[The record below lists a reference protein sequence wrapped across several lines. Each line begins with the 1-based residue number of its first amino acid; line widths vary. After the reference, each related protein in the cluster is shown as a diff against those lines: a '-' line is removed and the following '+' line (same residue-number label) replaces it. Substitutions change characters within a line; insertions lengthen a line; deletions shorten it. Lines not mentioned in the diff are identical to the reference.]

1 MCHGC
6 DFLHRFQRQG
16 GQSFAAVEDDEGAIG
31 FKRHGMT
38 LFRLPIEE
46 GCAGESSQLN
56 NWGENK
62 RRKRALLFEP
72 QVSST
77 YRILLVEDSET
88 QVLRLQYLFS
98 LQGWDLE
105 RASTAGEALAK
116 LKHLVPDLI
125 ILDQYLPGIKGTELC
140 RQIRR
145 QASAWNPPVLMFT
158 SEDAAAL
165 RKESLDSGADEYLS
179 KAVDSEVLVARVGA
193 LLRKLETRTPKQ
205 SRLLAVD
212 DSPSY
217 LEYLTHELASDGH
230 AVEAA
235 ANGPEALERIKAR
248 GYDCVLLDL
257 VMPGMNGIEV
267 CQAISRMRDDLPSH
281 PLVLMLTAHENAGEV
296 ARGLESGADDFVGKS
311 SDVTILKSRVR
322 ALLRRRVFQEALKDK
337 EIEVLRLNAA
347 REAAEIKAALLS
359 TITEKNQDLEE
370 TNRKLKETQM
380 HLVHSAN
387 MAALGQLVAGIA
399 HEINNPIS
407 FVDNN
412 CFLIKEKL
420 ENLSQQCEEV
430 LSAPQKKLI
439 ASGAQR
445 LEEARMGLVRVKEL
459 VSKLRTFSRLD
470 EGEFKNINVHE
481 SIDSVLLLL
490 RHRNPR
496 IEVDRSFSGAAT
508 LNCAPGQLNQVLM
521 NILANAMDAIGEQAG
536 KITIRTEV
544 RDQWYC
550 ISVRDS
556 GPGIPADIQARLF
569 QPFFTTKP
577 VGSGTGLGLAISHSI
592 IQAHQGRI
600 EVLSPAEGGAEFR
613 VSIPLDL
620 HQAI

>member
-1 MCHGC
+1 VN
-6 DFLHRFQRQG
+6 
-16 GQSFAAVEDDEGAIG
+16 SA
-31 FKRHGMT
+31 
-38 LFRLPIEE
+38 
-46 GCAGESSQLN
+46 
-56 NWGENK
+56 
-62 RRKRALLFEP
+62 
-72 QVSST
+72 

-98 LQGWDLE
+98 LEGWDTE
-105 RASTAGEALAK
+105 RASTAEEALEK
-116 LKHLVPDLI
+116 LRQVVPDLI
-125 ILDQYLPGIKGTELC
+125 ILDQYLPGMKGTQLC
-140 RQIRR
+140 KEIRR
-145 QASAWNPPVLMFT
+145 DASAWNPPILIFT
-158 SEDAAAL
+158 SD
-165 RKESLDSGADEYLS
+165 ESFNKGGEEYLS
-179 KAVDSEVLVARVGA
+179 KSVDSAVLVERVRA
-193 LLRKLETRTPKQ
+193 MLRKPKAESPRQ
-205 SRLLAVD
+205 ARLLAVD

-217 LEYLTHELASDGH
+217 LEYLTYELSSDGH
-230 AVEAA
+230 SVEAA
-235 ANGPEALERIKAR
+235 GNGPEALERIKAR
-248 GYDCVLLDL
+248 AYDCVLLDL
-257 VMPGMNGIEV
+257 VMPGMNGMEV
-267 CQAISRMRDDLPSH
+267 CHEISRMRDDLPTH

-322 ALLRRRVFQEALKDK
+322 ALLRRRVFQDALKDK

-347 REAAEIKAALLS
+347 REAAELKAALLS
-359 TITEKNQDLEE
+359 TITQKNLDLEE

-387 MAALGQLVAGIA
+387 MASLGQLVAGIA

-420 ENLSQQCEEV
+420 ENLSGQCEEV
-430 LSAPQKKLI
+430 LSARQKKLI
-439 ASGAQR
+439 QSGTER
-445 LEEARMGLVRVKEL
+445 LNEARMGLVRVKEL

-496 IEVDRSFSGAAT
+496 IEVDKNFSGAPM

-521 NILANAMDAIGEQAG
+521 NILANAMDAIGDQAG

-556 GPGIPADIQARLF
+556 GPGIPAAIQSRLF

-577 VGSGTGLGLAISHSI
+577 VGTGTGLGLAISHSI
-592 IQAHQGRI
+592 IQAHKGQI
-600 EVLSPAEGGAEFR
+600 EVISPEGGGAEFR
-613 VSIPLDL
+613 VRIPVDL
-620 HQAI
+620 SEPI

>member
-1 MCHGC
+1 
-6 DFLHRFQRQG
+6 
-16 GQSFAAVEDDEGAIG
+16 
-31 FKRHGMT
+31 
-38 LFRLPIEE
+38 
-46 GCAGESSQLN
+46 
-56 NWGENK
+56 
-62 RRKRALLFEP
+62 
-72 QVSST
+72 VSSA

-98 LQGWDLE
+98 LEGWDTE
-105 RASTAGEALAK
+105 RASTAEEALEK
-116 LKHLVPDLI
+116 LKQVVPDLI
-125 ILDQYLPGIKGTELC
+125 ILDQYLPGMKGTELC
-140 RQIRR
+140 REIRR
-145 QASAWNPPVLMFT
+145 RASAWNPNILIFT
-158 SEDAAAL
+158 SDN
-165 RKESLDSGADEYLS
+165 SFDSGGEEYLS
-179 KAVDSEVLVARVGA
+179 KSVESQVLVNRVRA
-193 LLRKLETRTPKQ
+193 LLDKPKPDTRNQEARTQ
-205 SRLLAVD
+205 RQARLLAVD

-217 LEYLTHELASDGH
+217 LEYLTYELSSDGH

-235 ANGPEALERIKAR
+235 SNGPEALERIKAR
-248 GYDCVLLDL
+248 GYDCILLDL
-257 VMPGMNGIEV
+257 VMPGMNGMEV
-267 CQAISRMRDDLPSH
+267 CHEISRMRDELPTH

-322 ALLRRRVFQEALKDK
+322 ALLRRRVYQDALKDK
-337 EIEVLRLNAA
+337 EIEVLRLKAA

-359 TITEKNQDLEE
+359 TITEKNLDLEE

-387 MAALGQLVAGIA
+387 MASLGQLVAGIA

-420 ENLSQQCEEV
+420 ENLGSQCEDV

-439 ASGAQR
+439 QSGTER
-445 LEEARMGLVRVKEL
+445 LNEARMGLVRVKEL

-470 EGEFKNINVHE
+470 EGDFKNINVHE

-496 IEVDRSFSGAAT
+496 IEVDRNFSGAPM

-536 KITIRTEV
+536 KIIIRTEV
-544 RDQWYC
+544 GDRWYC

-556 GPGIPADIQARLF
+556 GPGIPAAIQSRLF

-577 VGSGTGLGLAISHSI
+577 VGAGTGLGLAISHSI
-592 IQAHQGRI
+592 IQAHQGQI
-600 EVLSPAEGGAEFR
+600 EVISPEGGGAEFR
-613 VSIPLDL
+613 VRIPIDL
-620 HQAI
+620 SEKVHHGISAY

>member
-1 MCHGC
+1 M
-6 DFLHRFQRQG
+6 
-16 GQSFAAVEDDEGAIG
+16 
-31 FKRHGMT
+31 
-38 LFRLPIEE
+38 
-46 GCAGESSQLN
+46 SS
-56 NWGENK
+56 
-62 RRKRALLFEP
+62 A
-72 QVSST
+72 

-98 LQGWDLE
+98 QQGWDTE
-105 RASTAGEALAK
+105 RAASAEEALGK
-116 LKHLVPDLI
+116 LKQVVPDLI
-125 ILDQYLPGIKGTELC
+125 ILDQYLPGMKGTDLC

-145 QASAWNPPVLMFT
+145 DSSASNPPILMFT
-158 SEDAAAL
+158 SEEAAGMRAGSL
-165 RKESLDSGADEYLS
+165 ESGVDEYLS
-179 KAVDSEVLVARVGA
+179 KSVENEVLLERVRA
-193 LLRKLETRTPKQ
+193 LLRKPKGGSPKQ
-205 SRLLAVD
+205 EDPLPKQARLLAVD

-217 LEYLTHELASDGH
+217 LEYLTYELSSDGH
-230 AVEAA
+230 LVEAA
-235 ANGPEALERIKAR
+235 NNGPEAIERIKAR

-257 VMPGMNGIEV
+257 VMPGMNGLEV
-267 CQAISRMRDDLPSH
+267 CHALSSMREDLPSH

-337 EIEVLRLNAA
+337 EIEVLRAHAA
-347 REAAEIKAALLS
+347 REAAELKAALIN
-359 TITEKNQDLEE
+359 TITEKNLDLEE

-387 MAALGQLVAGIA
+387 MASLGQLVAGIA

-420 ENLSQQCEEV
+420 EDLGRQCEDV
-430 LSAPQKKLI
+430 LSPPQKKLI
-439 ASGAQR
+439 QSGQER
-445 LEEARMGLVRVKEL
+445 LKEARVGLVRVKEL

-496 IEVDRSFSGAAT
+496 IEVDRHFNGSPM
-508 LNCAPGQLNQVLM
+508 LDCAPGQLNQVLM
-521 NILANAMDAIGEQAG
+521 NILANAMDAIGDQPG
-536 KITIRTEV
+536 KIVIETEV
-544 RDQWYC
+544 REPWYS
-550 ISVRDS
+550 ITVRDS
-556 GPGIPADIQARLF
+556 GPGIPAAILPRLF

-577 VGSGTGLGLAISHSI
+577 VGAGTGLGLAISHSI
-592 IQAHQGRI
+592 IQAHKGQI
-600 EVLSPAEGGAEFR
+600 EVVSPEGGGALFCVR
-613 VSIPLDL
+613 IPTDL
-620 HQAI
+620 SEKDQHGITPQ

>member
-1 MCHGC
+1 
-6 DFLHRFQRQG
+6 
-16 GQSFAAVEDDEGAIG
+16 
-31 FKRHGMT
+31 
-38 LFRLPIEE
+38 
-46 GCAGESSQLN
+46 
-56 NWGENK
+56 
-62 RRKRALLFEP
+62 
-72 QVSST
+72 VSSA

-98 LQGWDLE
+98 LEGWDTE
-105 RASTAGEALAK
+105 RASTAEEALEK
-116 LKHLVPDLI
+116 LKQLVPDLI
-125 ILDQYLPGIKGTELC
+125 ILDQYLPGMKGTELC

-145 QASAWNPPVLMFT
+145 HASAWNPPILIFT
-158 SEDAAAL
+158 SD
-165 RKESLDSGADEYLS
+165 ESFDSGAEEYLNKS
-179 KAVDSEVLVARVGA
+179 VESAVLVERVR
-193 LLRKLETRTPKQ
+193 LLLEKPKASLNQ
-205 SRLLAVD
+205 EDRAPRQARLLAVD

-217 LEYLTHELASDGH
+217 LEYLTYELSSDGH
-230 AVEAA
+230 SVEAA
-235 ANGPEALERIKAR
+235 GNGPEALERIKAR
-248 GYDCVLLDL
+248 GYDCILLDL
-257 VMPGMNGIEV
+257 IMPGMNGIEV
-267 CQAISRMRDDLPSH
+267 CHAISRMRDDLPTH

-322 ALLRRRVFQEALKDK
+322 ALLRRRVFQDALKDK

-347 REAAEIKAALLS
+347 REAAELKAALLS
-359 TITEKNQDLEE
+359 TITEKNRDLEE

-420 ENLSQQCEEV
+420 EALSGQCEEV

-439 ASGAQR
+439 KSGTER
-445 LEEARMGLVRVKEL
+445 LSEARMGLVRVKEL
-459 VSKLRTFSRLD
+459 VNKLRTFSRLD

-496 IEVDRSFSGAAT
+496 IEVDRQFSGDSM

-536 KITIRTEV
+536 KIVIRTEV
-544 RDQWYC
+544 RDNWYC

-556 GPGIPADIQARLF
+556 GPGIPAAIQTRLF

-577 VGSGTGLGLAISHSI
+577 VGAGTGLGLAISHSI
-592 IQAHQGRI
+592 IQAHKGQI
-600 EVLSPAEGGAEFR
+600 EVISPEGGGAEFR
-613 VSIPLDL
+613 VRIPTDL
-620 HQAI
+620 SEPI

>member
-1 MCHGC
+1 
-6 DFLHRFQRQG
+6 
-16 GQSFAAVEDDEGAIG
+16 
-31 FKRHGMT
+31 
-38 LFRLPIEE
+38 
-46 GCAGESSQLN
+46 
-56 NWGENK
+56 
-62 RRKRALLFEP
+62 
-72 QVSST
+72 
-77 YRILLVEDSET
+77 VEDSET

-98 LQGWDLE
+98 QQGWDTE
-105 RASTAGEALAK
+105 RASTADEALAK
-116 LKHLVPDLI
+116 LKQIVPDLI
-125 ILDQYLPGIKGTELC
+125 ILDQYLPGMKGTELC

-145 QASAWNPPVLMFT
+145 DTSSWNPPILMFT
-158 SEDAAAL
+158 SE
-165 RKESLDSGADEYLS
+165 ESAQVGADAVESGVDGYLS
-179 KAVDSEVLVARVGA
+179 KSVDSDVLLERVRA
-193 LLRKLETRTPKQ
+193 LLERPKTVGGAQTDVTPRQ

-217 LEYLTHELASDGH
+217 LEYLTYELSSDGH
-230 AVEAA
+230 VVEAA
-235 ANGPEALERIKAR
+235 NNGPEALERIKAR
-248 GYDCVLLDL
+248 SYDCVLLDL

-267 CQAISRMRDDLPSH
+267 CRAISNMREDLPSH

-311 SDVTILKSRVR
+311 SEVTILKSRVR
-322 ALLRRRVFQEALKDK
+322 ALLRRRVFQDALKDK
-337 EIEVLRLNAA
+337 EIEVLRAHAA
-347 REAAEIKAALLS
+347 REAAELKAALIN
-359 TITEKNQDLEE
+359 TITEKNLDLEE

-387 MAALGQLVAGIA
+387 MASLGQLVAGIA

-420 ENLSQQCEEV
+420 EDLDRQCEEV

-439 ASGAQR
+439 KSGQER
-445 LEEARMGLVRVKEL
+445 LSEARMGLLRVKEL

-496 IEVDRSFSGAAT
+496 IEVDRHFSGSPM

-521 NILANAMDAIGEQAG
+521 NILANAMDAIGDQPG
-536 KITIRTEV
+536 KIVIETEV
-544 RDQWYC
+544 CEPWYA
-550 ISVRDS
+550 ITVRDS
-556 GPGIPADIQARLF
+556 GPGIPAAIQSRLF

-592 IQAHQGRI
+592 IQAHKGQI
-600 EVLSPAEGGAEFR
+600 EVSSPEEGGAMFR
-613 VSIPLDL
+613 VRIPTDL
-620 HQAI
+620 NEKVQHGLIAQ

>member
-1 MCHGC
+1 VEK
-6 DFLHRFQRQG
+6 LRQ
-16 GQSFAAVEDDEGAIG
+16 
-31 FKRHGMT
+31 T
-38 LFRLPIEE
+38 
-46 GCAGESSQLN
+46 
-56 NWGENK
+56 
-62 RRKRALLFEP
+62 
-72 QVSST
+72 
-77 YRILLVEDSET
+77 
-88 QVLRLQYLFS
+88 
-98 LQGWDLE
+98 
-105 RASTAGEALAK
+105 
-116 LKHLVPDLI
+116 VPDLI
-125 ILDQYLPGIKGTELC
+125 ILDQYLPGMKGTDLC
-140 RQIRR
+140 RLIR
-145 QASAWNPPVLMFT
+145 QNASAWNPPVLMFT
-158 SEDAAAL
+158 SEDGTGIQWDSI
-165 RKESLDSGADEYLS
+165 ESGVDEYLS
-179 KAVDSEVLVARVGA
+179 KAVESEVLVNRVAA
-193 LLRKLETRTPKQ
+193 LLRKSKMLARKQ
-205 SRLLAVD
+205 EDPALRQARLLAVD

-217 LEYLTHELASDGH
+217 LEYLMYELASEGH
-230 AVEAA
+230 LVEAA
-235 ANGPEALERIKAR
+235 SNGPDALRKIKAS

-267 CQAISRMRDDLPSH
+267 CQEMSRMRDDLPSH

-322 ALLRRRVFQEALKDK
+322 ALLRRRLFQDALKDK
-337 EIEVLRLNAA
+337 EIEVLRAHAA

-359 TITEKNQDLEE
+359 TITQKNLDLEE

-380 HLVHSAN
+380 HLVHTAN
-387 MAALGQLVAGIA
+387 MASLGQLVAGIA

-420 ENLSQQCEEV
+420 EDLDKQCEEV

-439 ASGAQR
+439 KSGQER
-445 LEEARMGLVRVKEL
+445 LGEARMGLVRVKEL

-496 IEVDRSFSGAAT
+496 IEVDRHFSGNPM
-508 LNCAPGQLNQVLM
+508 LNCAPGPLNQVLM
-521 NILANAMDAIGEQAG
+521 NILANAMDAIGDKAG
-536 KITIRTEV
+536 NITIHTDVQER
-544 RDQWYC
+544 WYL

-556 GPGIPADIQARLF
+556 GPGVPAAIQSRLF

-592 IQAHQGRI
+592 IVAHKGQI
-600 EVLSPAEGGAEFR
+600 EVVNPEGGGAEFR
-613 VSIPLDL
+613 VRIPTDL
-620 HQAI
+620 SEKEQHGITLR

>member
-1 MCHGC
+1 
-6 DFLHRFQRQG
+6 
-16 GQSFAAVEDDEGAIG
+16 
-31 FKRHGMT
+31 
-38 LFRLPIEE
+38 
-46 GCAGESSQLN
+46 
-56 NWGENK
+56 
-62 RRKRALLFEP
+62 
-72 QVSST
+72 VSSA

-98 LQGWDLE
+98 LEEWDTE
-105 RASTAGEALAK
+105 RASTGEEALEK
-116 LKHLVPDLI
+116 LNQVVPDLI
-125 ILDQYLPGIKGTELC
+125 ILDQYLPGMKGTELC

-145 QASAWNPPVLMFT
+145 QASAWNPPILMFT
-158 SEDAAAL
+158 SEDAAGL
-165 RKESLDSGADEYLS
+165 RKDSLDSGVDEYLS
-179 KAVDSEVLVARVGA
+179 KSVESHVLVERVRA
-193 LLRKLETRTPKQ
+193 LLEKPKADTAKQ
-205 SRLLAVD
+205 EDRAPRQARLLAVD

-217 LEYLTHELASDGH
+217 LEYLTYELSSDGH

-235 ANGPEALERIKAR
+235 GNGPEALERIKAR
-248 GYDCVLLDL
+248 GYDCILLDL

-267 CQAISRMRDDLPSH
+267 CHAISRMRDDLPTH

-322 ALLRRRVFQEALKDK
+322 ALLRRRVYQDALKDK
-337 EIEVLRLNAA
+337 EIEVLRLHAA
-347 REAAEIKAALLS
+347 REAAELKAALLS
-359 TITEKNQDLEE
+359 TITEKNLDLEE

-387 MAALGQLVAGIA
+387 MASLGQLVAGIA

-420 ENLSQQCEEV
+420 EDLGNQCEEV

-439 ASGAQR
+439 KSGTER
-445 LEEARMGLVRVKEL
+445 LSEARMGLVRVKEL
-459 VSKLRTFSRLD
+459 VNKLRTFSRLD

-496 IEVDRSFSGAAT
+496 IEVDRQFSGASM

-536 KITIRTEV
+536 KIIIRTEV
-544 RDQWYC
+544 RDKWYC

-556 GPGIPADIQARLF
+556 GPGIPLAIQSRLF

-577 VGSGTGLGLAISHSI
+577 VGAGTGLGLAISHSI
-592 IQAHQGRI
+592 IQAHKGQI
-600 EVLSPAEGGAEFR
+600 EVISPEGGGAEFR
-613 VSIPLDL
+613 VRIPTDL
-620 HQAI
+620 SEPI